1 MTENRRIFWNI
12 IATYG
17 RSLYSLALGLFT
29 ARWALNALGV
39 SDYGLYGVVGGL
51 TAFISFLNS
60 TLAGANSRFYA
71 ISIGMARAAEDK
83 ADALEECRR
92 WFNTAFSIHTA
103 VPIALVLIGYPIG
116 AWAIRNF
123 LTIPPDRVADCI
135 WVFRFTCLTCFVGMM
150 NVPFSAMYGAK
161 QYIAELTIYSYFTAT
176 ANAFFLYY
184 MITHPGVWLLKYA
197 LWTSALSVVPSL
209 IICIRAI
216 CIFPECRIR
225 RRYLW
230 DMVRIREVGAF
241 GWWNLLGT
249 TCALLRVQGV
259 NILINK
265 SFGATVNA
273 AMSLGS
279 SVNGHCAALTS
290 SLLGAFAPAVT
301 TAYGAG
307 ETERMKNLAYR
318 MCKFGSILL
327 LIFLIPLL
335 SELQMVMVIWLK
347 NPPPYA
353 TYLCAV
359 MLIQTLLEVVTHG
372 HMVAVNASGRIK
384 EYQLSMVKIS
394 ILTLPA
400 AIVTVWLGGGV
411 YAVGIVLICARMGIS
426 LRRVYYARIFAGLSA
441 WTWLRGVVLPLA
453 FVILVAGS
461 ASLVPRLIMAP
472 SFGRIV
478 VTTIFCELILLPMLW
493 FVILDDDERKF
504 VRERFLNRILSK
516 IGLLR
521 GDGICA

>member
-1 MTENRRIFWNI
+1 MTENRRMFWNI
-12 IATYG
+12 AATYG
-17 RSLYSLALGLFT
+17 RSLYSLALGLVT
-29 ARWALNALGV
+29 ARWTLNALGV

-51 TAFISFLNS
+51 TAFIAFLNG

-71 ISIGMARAAEDK
+71 LSIGQARAAENK

-103 VPIALVLIGYPIG
+103 APIVLVLVGYPIG
-116 AWAIRNF
+116 AWTIRNF
-123 LTIPPDRVADCI
+123 LTIPPDRIADCV

-161 QYIAELTIYSYFTAT
+161 QYIAELTIYSYITST
-176 ANAFFLYY
+176 ANAIFLYY

-197 LWTSALSVVPSL
+197 LWSCVLSVMPNL

-216 CIFPECRIR
+216 RIFPECRIR

-230 DMVRIREVGAF
+230 DMRRIREVGSF

-249 TCALLRVQGV
+249 ICALLRVQGV

-290 SLLGAFAPAVT
+290 SLLGAFSPVVT

-307 ETERMKNLAYR
+307 EMERMKALAYR
-318 MCKFGSILL
+318 MCKFGSVLL
-327 LIFLIPLL
+327 LVFLIPLL
-335 SELQMVMVIWLK
+335 AELQTVMVIWLK

-359 MLIQTLLEVVTHG
+359 MLVQTLLEVMAHG
-372 HMVAVNASGRIK
+372 HMVAVQASGRIK

-441 WTWLRGVVLPLA
+441 KVWIKSVVMPLFLA
-453 FVILVAGS
+453 
-461 ASLVPRLIMAP
+461 
-472 SFGRIV
+472 IV
-478 VTTIFCELILLPMLW
+478 VTGAVSLLPRLFMSASIWRVCVTTVFSEIVLLPMLW
-493 FVILDDDERKF
+493 LVIFNGEEREF

>member
-1 MTENRRIFWNI
+1 MTENKRIFWNI

-51 TAFISFLNS
+51 TAFISFLNG

-71 ISIGMARAAEDK
+71 ISIGQARSAK
-83 ADALEECRR
+83 NKTDALEECRR

-103 VPIALVLIGYPIG
+103 VPVVLVFVGYPIG

-123 LTIPPDRVADCI
+123 LAIPPDRIVDCV
-135 WVFRFTCLTCFVGMM
+135 WVFRFTCLTCFIGMV

-161 QYIAELTIYSYFTAT
+161 QYIAELTIYSYVTST

-184 MITHPGVWLLKYA
+184 MITHPGVWLMKYA
-197 LWTSALSVVPSL
+197 LWTNALSIIPSL

-225 RRYLW
+225 RAYLW
-230 DMVRIREVGAF
+230 DLRRIREVGSF

-273 AMSLGS
+273 AMALGNA
-279 SVNGHCAALTS
+279 VNGNCSALTS
-290 SLLGAFAPAVT
+290 SLLGAFTPAVT
-301 TAYGAG
+301 TAYGAE
-307 ETERMKNLAYR
+307 ETERMKDLAYR
-318 MCKFGSILL
+318 MCKFGCVLL
-327 LIFLIPLL
+327 IIFLIPLL
-335 SELQMVMVIWLK
+335 AELEAVMVLWLK
-347 NPPPYA
+347 EPPPYA
-353 TYLCAV
+353 IYLCAV

-372 HMVAVNASGRIK
+372 HTVAVGASGRVK
-384 EYQLSMVKIS
+384 EYQLSMSKIS
-394 ILTLPA
+394 ILTLPV
-400 AIVTVWLGGGV
+400 AIITVVLGGGV
-411 YAVGIVLICARMGIS
+411 YALGIVLICMRLSIS
-426 LRRVYYARIFAGLSA
+426 LRRVYYARLFAGLSPRIWMKTVVA
-441 WTWLRGVVLPLA
+441 PLSIVIFITGGFSLLPRLFMAAGFLRICATTALSELVLLPL
-453 FVILVAGS
+453 
-461 ASLVPRLIMAP
+461 M
-472 SFGRIV
+472 
-478 VTTIFCELILLPMLW
+478 W
-493 FVILDDDERKF
+493 FVILNKDERGF
-504 VRERFLNRILSK
+504 VRGRMLAKLHLS
-516 IGLLR
+516 R
-521 GDGICA
+521 G